1 MPGPVRAP
9 LPSVTLRRSR
19 YEGAHSPTRAPE
31 GSQAPLR
38 LPPSPPPPP
47 PGPSPPPPSPPA
59 EPLTP
64 PCRMP
69 ASSRCLS
76 PARGGLPAAH
86 PCVCQTGHR
95 RLRQPP
101 RAVAPPPPVPA
112 ASPPLPPAC
121 PKLPPPSPPPLA
133 PACQHHPLR
142 SPPPAPPRLRPPA
155 SARRRP
161 PPPPSAAV
169 LPPPPTRP
177 HPAAAAAVARLRR
190 PPRPPPLARP
200 VAHRPAAARRARGV
214 RPRARR
220 DSSRPGMLLRD
231 GTPPCPS
238 RPWPGR
244 GPSCPGR
251 TLRELLQKS
260 AGPRPTRGPSP
271 YHRRGAYA
279 RRLGAPRPARDS
291 RVVWSCLLFSVAL
304 VLSARPLP
312 RLPPARAFFEST
324 FRSIVLC
331 ALAAGAHGPTR
342 CSARCDARAVREG
355 RRARPRRATTASRS
369 RVRPRRSN
377 LSPG

>member
-64 PCRMP
+64 PCLMP
-69 ASSRCLS
+69 ASSRCRS
-76 PARGGLPAAH
+76 PARGGWPAAH

-133 PACQHHPLR
+133 PACQHHQLR
-142 SPPPAPPRLRPPA
+142 SPPPAPPRLRPPPLLA
-155 SARRRP
+155 AALGT

-169 LPPPPTRP
+169 PPPPTRP
-177 HPAAAAAVARLRR
+177 PAAAAA
-190 PPRPPPLARP
+190 
-200 VAHRPAAARRARGV
+200 AAARRLSPASTTAPRPAR
-214 RPRARR
+214 RPLHCRGPTRARCPDACAPR
-220 DSSRPGMLLRD
+220 LLSSPACCCATV
-231 GTPPCPS
+231 TPPCPS

-244 GPSCPGR
+244 GPSCPDR
-251 TLRELLQKS
+251 TRRESCRKS
-260 AGPRPTRGPSP
+260 RSAHAQPAAPSP
-271 YHRRGAYA
+271 YHRRVHA
-279 RRLGAPRPARDS
+279 
-291 RVVWSCLLFSVAL
+291 
-304 VLSARPLP
+304 
-312 RLPPARAFFEST
+312 
-324 FRSIVLC
+324 
-331 ALAAGAHGPTR
+331 
-342 CSARCDARAVREG
+342 
-355 RRARPRRATTASRS
+355 
-369 RVRPRRSN
+369 
-377 LSPG
+377 

>member
-121 PKLPPPSPPPLA
+121 RRSSPRRRRR
-133 PACQHHPLR
+133 R
-142 SPPPAPPRLRPPA
+142 SPPPANTTSSDRPRQRPLASAPRLC
-155 SARRRP
+155 S
-161 PPPPSAAV
+161 PPPSERRPRH
-169 LPPPPTRP
+169 PPPCR
-177 HPAAAAAVARLRR
+177 HHLLA
-190 PPRPPPLARP
+190 RPPPLLLQLPASVARLDHRPPPGPSPPALPRPDARAAPGRVRAATPLEPGDAALPQPSLARP
-200 VAHRPAAARRARGV
+200 RP
-214 RPRARR
+214 
-220 DSSRPGMLLRD
+220 LL
-231 GTPPCPS
+231 
-238 RPWPGR
+238 PWPHA
-244 GPSCPGR
+244 P
-251 TLRELLQKS
+251 RELSQKS
-260 AGPRPTRGPSP
+260 AGPRPTRGPVS
-271 YHRRGAYA
+271 
-279 RRLGAPRPARDS
+279 
-291 RVVWSCLLFSVAL
+291 
-304 VLSARPLP
+304 LP
-312 RLPPARAFFEST
+312 QT
-324 FRSIVLC
+324 
-331 ALAAGAHGPTR
+331 
-342 CSARCDARAVREG
+342 
-355 RRARPRRATTASRS
+355 RARVKAWGA
-369 RVRPRRSN
+369 
-377 LSPG
+377 